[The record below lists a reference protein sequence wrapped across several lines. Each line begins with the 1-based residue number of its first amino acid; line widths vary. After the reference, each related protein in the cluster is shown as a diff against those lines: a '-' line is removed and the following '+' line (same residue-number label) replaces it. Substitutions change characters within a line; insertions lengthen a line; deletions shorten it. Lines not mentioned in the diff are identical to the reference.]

1 MKFPFRLG
9 TSSYIIPADI
19 LPNVH
24 YLDGKV
30 QDVELVLFDVDG
42 GPSNLPTPAQIAEL
56 HSFADDHELTFT
68 VHLPLDLRT
77 AVDGGPNHISLEKAL
92 RVIDLTR
99 ALDPWAYI
107 AHLDGR
113 DIMPVEETSPA
124 AILRWQD
131 QAVQALEIVEGWVG
145 AFNKVAL
152 ENLESYPLELNLAV
166 LERIPVSRTV
176 DIGHLWLD
184 GHDPLPYLR
193 AALPRTRVIHIH
205 GISEHDHSSLAHVP
219 SAELGAVFA
228 ELIRFNYKG
237 VVTIEVFSEPDFLGS
252 LQAIELV
259 TA

>member
-1 MKFPFRLG
+1 MKFPFRMG

-24 YLDGKV
+24 YLAGKV
-30 QDVELVLFDVDG
+30 QDVELVLFDVDD

-56 HSFADDHELTFT
+56 HSFALDHDLSFT
-68 VHLPLDLRT
+68 VHLPLDLRM
-77 AVDGGPNHISLEKAL
+77 AADGGLNHISLEKAL

-113 DIMPVEETSPA
+113 VVLPAETTPDE
-124 AILRWQD
+124 ILCWQD
-131 QAVQALEIVEGWVG
+131 QAVRALEIVGGWVG
-145 AFNKVAL
+145 DLNKVAL
-152 ENLESYPLELNLAV
+152 ENLEIYPLELNLAI
-166 LERIPVSRTV
+166 LERIAVSRTV

-219 SAELGAVFA
+219 STELGAVFA

-237 VVTIEVFSEPDFLGS
+237 VVTIEVFSELDFLGS
-252 LQAIELV
+252 LRAIELV